1 MTSLRNTHGKKRL
14 GTFSLKWYFTSVK
27 ILYSGKV
34 QNLKKNQPNA
44 FITCISSGG
53 KIPQVIFLME
63 VYKIYF
69 FSIYYIAPFSI
80 TNNYCRWN
88 MLPVGWYELKKSGCK
103 LSRQWLMLLFRKL
116 LLIQVKKCFLNWHWH
131 NRPFP
136 CSIENT
142 SKKLHWTRLN
152 DAIFFTLNVVCT
164 LDLLNN
170 VFFIRM
176 SASNCPFPT

>member
-1 MTSLRNTHGKKRL
+1 MWKFYILVRFKTLKNTNPMLSLHASLPEEKYPRL
-14 GTFSLKWYFTSVK
+14 YFWWR
-27 ILYSGKV
+27 
-34 QNLKKNQPNA
+34 
-44 FITCISSGG
+44 FI
-53 KIPQVIFLME
+53 K
-63 VYKIYF
+63 YDF

-88 MLPVGWYELKKSGCK
+88 ILPVGWYKLKKSGCK

>member
-1 MTSLRNTHGKKRL
+1 MHLFRRKNTPGYIYNIWR
-14 GTFSLKWYFTSVK
+14 
-27 ILYSGKV
+27 
-34 QNLKKNQPNA
+34 
-44 FITCISSGG
+44 FI
-53 KIPQVIFLME
+53 K
-63 VYKIYF
+63 YNF

-88 MLPVGWYELKKSGCK
+88 MLPVGWYKLKKSGCK

-176 SASNCPFPT
+176 SAHFQLNWYTVRGLVYCRSDHFFRG